1 MFGSAI
7 LEVGI
12 GLVIIYLLM
21 SLMVTQF
28 NNVISWTLKLKA
40 RLLYT
45 YIKDSL
51 LKGDLPG
58 FLDHPLLNMRGE
70 DGEVRRDATWI
81 EPDVFANAM
90 ANASVEKVT
99 RALNMFTDSENRQ
112 AVQQIS
118 SELLLELENPT
129 QTLENLQNLKQ
140 TTQNIR
146 DFRQKDAVIAELNE
160 MIATLK
166 KYQQTEGADARIAL
180 LEREVQNLNNYSLRT
195 SLSLLLESISD
206 FNDAIQRL
214 ARWFDEQIAETS
226 QMYTR
231 YINIISFVVGL
242 ILAII
247 INVDTLHIANTLYQ
261 DADLRQS
268 VVEFTEGNLTEIEAL
283 IERSQAQIEA
293 PTVTEEPAVGDDD
306 TLQELDI
313 EELEGTITDIQVVL
327 NLLTE
332 SQVPIWWGE
341 DNRFISLGRVIG
353 WFITAVATTMG
364 APFWFDLLKRWTGKS
379 VPHTPPPAAAAS

>member
-146 DFRQKDAVIAELNE
+146 DFRQKDAVIAELDE
-160 MIATLK
+160 MIVTLTE
-166 KYQQTEGADARIAL
+166 YQQTEGADARIAL
-180 LEREVQNLNNYSLRT
+180 LEREVQTLNNYSLRT
-195 SLSLLLESISD
+195 SLSLLLESIND